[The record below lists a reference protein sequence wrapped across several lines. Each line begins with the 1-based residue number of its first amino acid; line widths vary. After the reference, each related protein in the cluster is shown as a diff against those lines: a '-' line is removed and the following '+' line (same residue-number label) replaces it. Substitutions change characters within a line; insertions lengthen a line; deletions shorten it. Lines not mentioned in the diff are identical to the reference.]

1 MLSVKKILFTK
12 IIFDFL
18 LNFTLAMRTIHFA
31 PFPCRDHLLG
41 SGGVTPAINTLGELQ
56 GQEGQQMGWALPHSP
71 FYLQIKYSPACF
83 AKVNPACLK

>member
-1 MLSVKKILFTK
+1 MSA
-12 IIFDFL
+12 
-18 LNFTLAMRTIHFA
+18 LAQEATFPKADWPGAGGFA

-41 SGGVTPAINTLGELQ
+41 SGGCHPAINTLGELQ

-71 FYLQIKYSPACF
+71 FYLQIKCSPAWF